1 MLQARSR
8 LRYFRGKPLGTTG
21 AILHIKPRAVP
32 TVAPGRTTGAITLI
46 PLRMVSGRFTAT
58 GVVSSANQRN
68 LRPWYPGRH
77 VPFGKDA
84 AGKPIYISPDWDR
97 FFSFF
102 ADTMMG
108 GINASTVPEVEASI
122 TYGQAQALID
132 QAILVAQTQWL
143 QNLAQAID
151 ATKQVVVSSSLP
163 GSDQIPPVQLTG
175 EGGITP

>member
-1 MLQARSR
+1 M
-8 LRYFRGKPLGTTG
+8 GTTG
-21 AILHIKPRAVP
+21 AVLHIKPRAVP

-77 VPFGKDA
+77 VPMNDPKTGKITA
-84 AGKPIYISPDWDR
+84 EWDR

-163 GSDQIPPVQLTG
+163 GADQIPPVQLTG
-175 EGGITP
+175 EGTYIP